1 MGKFKMKG
9 WKPFSK
15 LGDKIK
21 VARAKRLTRK
31 YVGKTTVDGPDT
43 FKISDDEYN
52 KADMKTHRADML
64 LKKAGYSQEQREE
77 ATGAEGYQAAM
88 DWATN
93 KKKKK
98 KGGAFKLEDEKKK
111 KKKRYLHP
119 SAQKSFRDRGIKL
132 KTNWDPVTG
141 EFLGYKKNK

>member
-21 VARAKRLTRK
+21 VARAKRLTKK

-43 FKISDDEYN
+43 FNISDDEYN
-52 KADMKTHRADML
+52 KADMKVHKADML
-64 LKKAGYSQEQREE
+64 LKKAGYSHEQREE
-77 ATGAEGYQAAM
+77 ATGPEGYQTAM

-98 KGGAFKLEDEKKK
+98 NGGAFKLEDEKKK
-111 KKKRYLHP
+111 EGKKKYMSPQR
-119 SAQKSFRDRGIKL
+119 QKIFQRMGMNKI
-132 KTNWDPVTG
+132 TEGYDPVTG
-141 EFLGYKKNK
+141 EKKK